1 MGEAFLDYKKGGS
14 GGLDINGIIEDYYV
28 YAGENVNAGDF
39 VEFIN
44 GIAGS
49 ASEAGVDTQL
59 CTDTNTAYIGRISA
73 VELTDGNVFI
83 AHSYGTSYYLYGV
96 VAKIEGATITVG
108 TDTVIYQRS
117 YAGSY
122 ISAVALENNRVFIAR
137 SQDVNLY
144 LYGSLCSVNGTTI
157 TVDASKE
164 LNGGSKAGNAV
175 SATPLTNGDIFVA
188 HSYGTSYYLYG
199 MVVTIDGNTITAGTD
214 KLITDSNGK
223 AYAGARIS
231 AKTFPNGKVFVAHSY
246 TDTYNV
252 AGCICSVSGT
262 TITMENNVIL
272 ADGTQ
277 DLAVTL
283 SLAILSDNKVF
294 IAHTYGTKTYLA
306 GLVCTISGSTISAGT
321 DYTNLVGTQ
330 YAGSALSAIPF
341 SETQVCIVHSYW
353 TSYKLNATY
362 VTIDGTTVTRI
373 GYPTLESES
382 YSGRT
387 ISAIPLESGNVFIAH
402 SHTDAYYLYG
412 RLWGVTSDKKLTSNV
427 TTATYETQVK
437 KATTLPCNGVASTS
451 GEGGDETG
459 HKDVVSVFLPL
470 SFYNQFNLI
479 TNGDFSNGLEGWTL
493 TSSAF
498 SQLTSETGGYE
509 GNCAK
514 VTITNPP
521 TYASSCNLE
530 NVEFNL
536 YANHVYYISF
546 LYKGFKNNVA
556 NMNAGISLFNSSL
569 KAFVTSTSNFTEG
582 GDLITWQK
590 RSAYGTNS
598 EDGKGYVTLYTSIQN
613 HDITITEGMAICYDN
628 IRCYDL
634 TAIFGVGN
642 EPTQE
647 WCDANL

>member
-341 SETQVCIVHSYW
+341 SETQVCIVHSYG

-437 KATTLPCNGVASTS
+437 KATTLPCNGVAKTS
-451 GEGGDETG
+451 GTGGDSTG
-459 HKDVVSVFLPL
+459 HKDIVSIYTIEKPKP
-470 SFYNQFNLI
+470 SYDEFNLI
-479 TNGDFSNGLEGWTL
+479 TNGEFEDLEGWSPLYKNYL
-493 TSSAF
+493 TASVFEDGYQEKCVSLETIEDETYSYNMFINYLTNYTFIENHIYYASVYVKSDIEKQIRICTNSKNNEGDRYWLIYKEF
-498 SQLTSETGGYE
+498 TANTSWQKISGLGTSE
-509 GNCAK
+509 GN
-514 VTITNPP
+514 
-521 TYASSCNLE
+521 
-530 NVEFNL
+530 
-536 YANHVYYISF
+536 
-546 LYKGFKNNVA
+546 
-556 NMNAGISLFNSSL
+556 
-569 KAFVTSTSNFTEG
+569 SNE
-582 GDLITWQK
+582 
-590 RSAYGTNS
+590 
-598 EDGKGYVTLYTSIQN
+598 GYVAVDFQGAPKNTFYVDCFEL
-613 HDITITEGMAICYDN
+613 
-628 IRCYDL
+628 YDL
-634 TAIFGVGN
+634 TEIFGAGN